1 MLSGTG
7 VRVVGSALRRGRA
20 GAGCGAVRRALAQA
34 FASCA
39 SAALMGAAV
48 AAPESLTLTEAQQ
61 LAIERSP
68 QMAAYDAAIAA
79 ARDLAA
85 APAQL
90 PEATRQIGIAPVPVE
105 DADALSFGR
114 DANPMRRIGAA
125 RELASAEQREA
136 LAERYAREADR
147 AAAEKTATRVDIA
160 RETAIAWLECYYVE
174 QMTRIAGEE
183 LKAAQSELEG
193 AETMY
198 WAGRLSQAEF
208 YGARSMLVMLEDK
221 SSGLEHRV
229 RAARI
234 ALKRWVGEVGDAPL
248 AALPDIDRIRLRAAA
263 LEGDLARLPE
273 VALLQRQE
281 DLAASDVRLA
291 QANRQSEREIALMR
305 ARRDAAR
312 AARDEKLRA
321 KVAETRSLID
331 EWQHARD
338 RRNRYANELVPLARE
353 RMLATLVAYRGGKAS
368 LADVL
373 ATRRA
378 ESEAQMQSVEME
390 RETAR
395 IWVRL
400 DFALPETLPTGPSG
414 SSRQES
420 AR

>member
-1 MLSGTG
+1 MLSGRAT
-7 VRVVGSALRRGRA
+7 SAISPEKRL
-20 GAGCGAVRRALAQA
+20 LAQA

-48 AAPESLTLTEAQQ
+48 AAPASLSLTEAQR

-68 QMAAYDAAIAA
+68 QMAVYDAAIAA
-79 ARDLAA
+79 ARDLAV

-90 PEATRQIGIAPVPVE
+90 PEATRQIGITPLPIE

-114 DANPMRRIGAA
+114 DANPVRRIGVP
-125 RELASAEQREA
+125 RELTSPEQREA

-147 AAAEKTATRVDIA
+147 AAAQKTATSVDVT
-160 RETAIAWLECYYVE
+160 RETALAWLECYYVE

-183 LKAAQSELEG
+183 LKAAQDELEG
-193 AETMY
+193 AESMY

-234 ALKRWVGEVGDAPL
+234 ALKRWVGDVGDAPL
-248 AALPDIDRIRLRAAA
+248 AALPNLDRIRLRSAA
-263 LEGDLARLPE
+263 LEGDLARHPE
-273 VALLQRQE
+273 VALLERQE

-305 ARRDAAR
+305 ARRGEAR

-321 KVAETRSLID
+321 KVAETRIMID

-338 RRNRYANELVPLARE
+338 RRDRYANELVRLARE
-353 RMLATLVAYRGGKAS
+353 RTLATLVAYRGGKAS
-368 LADVL
+368 LTDVL
-373 ATRRA
+373 AARRA
-378 ESEAQMQSVEME
+378 ESEAQVQSVEME
-390 RETAR
+390 REAAR
-395 IWVRL
+395 IWARL
-400 DFALPETLPTGPSG
+400 DFALPETLPTAPSG

>member
-1 MLSGTG
+1 MLSGRAT
-7 VRVVGSALRRGRA
+7 SAISPEKRL
-20 GAGCGAVRRALAQA
+20 LAHA

-39 SAALMGAAV
+39 SAALTGAAV
-48 AAPESLTLTEAQQ
+48 AAPASLSLTEAQR

-68 QMAAYDAAIAA
+68 QMAVYDAAIAA
-79 ARDLAA
+79 ARDLAV

-90 PEATRQIGIAPVPVE
+90 PEATRQIGITPLPIE

-114 DANPMRRIGAA
+114 DANPVRRIGVP
-125 RELASAEQREA
+125 RELTSPEQREA

-147 AAAEKTATRVDIA
+147 AAAQKTATRVDVT
-160 RETAIAWLECYYVE
+160 RETALAWLECYYVE

-183 LKAAQSELEG
+183 LKAAQDELEG
-193 AETMY
+193 AESMY

-234 ALKRWVGEVGDAPL
+234 ALKRWVGDVGDAPL
-248 AALPDIDRIRLRAAA
+248 AALPNIDRIRLRSAA
-263 LEGDLARLPE
+263 LEGDLARHPE
-273 VALLQRQE
+273 VALLERQE

-305 ARRDAAR
+305 ARRGEAR

-321 KVAETRSLID
+321 KVAETRIMID

-338 RRNRYANELVPLARE
+338 RRDRYANELVRLARE
-353 RMLATLVAYRGGKAS
+353 RTLATLVAYRGGKAS
-368 LADVL
+368 LTDVL
-373 ATRRA
+373 AARRA
-378 ESEAQMQSVEME
+378 ESEAQVQSVEME
-390 RETAR
+390 REAAR
-395 IWVRL
+395 IWARL
-400 DFALPETLPTGPSG
+400 DFALPETLPTAPSG

>member
-1 MLSGTG
+1 MLSGRAT
-7 VRVVGSALRRGRA
+7 SAISPEKRL
-20 GAGCGAVRRALAQA
+20 LAQA

-48 AAPESLTLTEAQQ
+48 AAPASLSLTEAQR

-68 QMAAYDAAIAA
+68 QMAVYDAAIAA
-79 ARDLAA
+79 ARDLAV

-90 PEATRQIGIAPVPVE
+90 PEATRQIGITPLPIE

-114 DANPMRRIGAA
+114 DANPVRRIGVP
-125 RELASAEQREA
+125 RELASPEQREA

-147 AAAEKTATRVDIA
+147 AAAQKTATSVDVT
-160 RETAIAWLECYYVE
+160 RETALAWLECYYAE

-183 LKAAQSELEG
+183 LKAAQDELEG
-193 AETMY
+193 AESMY

-234 ALKRWVGEVGDAPL
+234 ALKRWVGDVGDAPL
-248 AALPDIDRIRLRAAA
+248 AAPPNIDRIRLRSAA
-263 LEGDLARLPE
+263 LEGDLARHPE
-273 VALLQRQE
+273 VALLERQE

-305 ARRDAAR
+305 ARRGEAR

-321 KVAETRSLID
+321 KVAETRIMID

-338 RRNRYANELVPLARE
+338 RRDRYANELVRLARE
-353 RMLATLVAYRGGKAS
+353 RTLATLVAYRGGKAS
-368 LADVL
+368 LTDVL
-373 ATRRA
+373 AARRA
-378 ESEAQMQSVEME
+378 ESEAQVQSVEME
-390 RETAR
+390 REAAR
-395 IWVRL
+395 IWARL
-400 DFALPETLPTGPSG
+400 DFALPETLPTAPSG

-420 AR
+420 VR

>member
-1 MLSGTG
+1 MLSGRAT
-7 VRVVGSALRRGRA
+7 SAISPEKRL
-20 GAGCGAVRRALAQA
+20 LAQA

-48 AAPESLTLTEAQQ
+48 AAPASLSLTEAQR

-68 QMAAYDAAIAA
+68 QMAVYDAAIAA
-79 ARDLAA
+79 ARDLAV

-90 PEATRQIGIAPVPVE
+90 PEATRQIGITPLPIE

-114 DANPMRRIGAA
+114 DANPVRRIGVP
-125 RELASAEQREA
+125 RELTSPEQREA

-147 AAAEKTATRVDIA
+147 AAAQKTATSVDVT
-160 RETAIAWLECYYVE
+160 RETALAWLECYYVE

-183 LKAAQSELEG
+183 LKAAQDELEG
-193 AETMY
+193 AESMY

-234 ALKRWVGEVGDAPL
+234 ALKRWVGDVGDAPL
-248 AALPDIDRIRLRAAA
+248 AALPNIDRIRLRSAA
-263 LEGDLARLPE
+263 LEGDLARHPE
-273 VALLQRQE
+273 VALLERQE

-305 ARRDAAR
+305 ARRGEAR

-321 KVAETRSLID
+321 KVAETRIMID

-338 RRNRYANELVPLARE
+338 RRDRYANELVRLARE
-353 RMLATLVAYRGGKAS
+353 RTLATLVAYRGGKAS
-368 LADVL
+368 LTDVL
-373 ATRRA
+373 AARRA
-378 ESEAQMQSVEME
+378 ESEAQVQSVEME
-390 RETAR
+390 REAAR
-395 IWVRL
+395 IWARL
-400 DFALPETLPTGPSG
+400 DFALPETLPTAPSG

-420 AR
+420 VR

>member
-1 MLSGTG
+1 MLSGRAT
-7 VRVVGSALRRGRA
+7 SAISPEKRL
-20 GAGCGAVRRALAQA
+20 LAQA

-48 AAPESLTLTEAQQ
+48 AAPASLSLTEAQR

-68 QMAAYDAAIAA
+68 QMAVYDAAIAA
-79 ARDLAA
+79 ARDLAV

-90 PEATRQIGIAPVPVE
+90 PEATRQIGITPLPIE

-114 DANPMRRIGAA
+114 DANPVRRIGVP
-125 RELASAEQREA
+125 RELASPEQREA

-147 AAAEKTATRVDIA
+147 AAAQKTATSVDVT
-160 RETAIAWLECYYVE
+160 RETALAWLECYYVE

-183 LKAAQSELEG
+183 LKAAQDELEG
-193 AETMY
+193 AESMY

-221 SSGLEHRV
+221 SSGLEHRL

-234 ALKRWVGEVGDAPL
+234 ALKRWVGDVGDAPL
-248 AALPDIDRIRLRAAA
+248 AAPPNIDRIRLRSAA
-263 LEGDLARLPE
+263 LEGDLARHPE
-273 VALLQRQE
+273 VALLERQE

-305 ARRDAAR
+305 ARRGEAR

-321 KVAETRSLID
+321 KVAETRIMID

-338 RRNRYANELVPLARE
+338 RRDRYANELVRLARE
-353 RMLATLVAYRGGKAS
+353 RTLATLVAYRGGKAS
-368 LADVL
+368 LTDVL
-373 ATRRA
+373 AARRA
-378 ESEAQMQSVEME
+378 ESEAQVQSVEME
-390 RETAR
+390 REAAR
-395 IWVRL
+395 IWARL
-400 DFALPETLPTGPSG
+400 DFVLPETLPTAPSG

-420 AR
+420 VR

>member
-1 MLSGTG
+1 MLSGRAT
-7 VRVVGSALRRGRA
+7 SAISPEKRL
-20 GAGCGAVRRALAQA
+20 LAQA

-48 AAPESLTLTEAQQ
+48 AAPASLSLTEAQR

-68 QMAAYDAAIAA
+68 QMAVYDAAIAA
-79 ARDLAA
+79 ARDLAV

-90 PEATRQIGIAPVPVE
+90 PEATRQIGITPLPIE

-114 DANPMRRIGAA
+114 DANPVRRIGVP
-125 RELASAEQREA
+125 RELASPEQREA
-136 LAERYAREADR
+136 LAERY
-147 AAAEKTATRVDIA
+147 T
-160 RETAIAWLECYYVE
+160 RETALAWLECYYVE

-183 LKAAQSELEG
+183 LKAAQDELEG
-193 AETMY
+193 AESMY

-234 ALKRWVGEVGDAPL
+234 ALKRWVGDVGDAPL
-248 AALPDIDRIRLRAAA
+248 AAPPNIDRIRLRSAA
-263 LEGDLARLPE
+263 LEGDLARHPE
-273 VALLQRQE
+273 VALLERQE

-305 ARRDAAR
+305 ARRGEAR

-321 KVAETRSLID
+321 KVAETRIMID

-338 RRNRYANELVPLARE
+338 RRDRYANELVRLARE
-353 RMLATLVAYRGGKAS
+353 RTLATLVAYRGGKAS
-368 LADVL
+368 LTDVL
-373 ATRRA
+373 AARRA
-378 ESEAQMQSVEME
+378 ESEAQVQSVEME
-390 RETAR
+390 REAAR
-395 IWVRL
+395 IWARL
-400 DFALPETLPTGPSG
+400 DFALPETLPTAPSG

-420 AR
+420 VR

>member
-1 MLSGTG
+1 MLSGRAT
-7 VRVVGSALRRGRA
+7 SAISPEKRL
-20 GAGCGAVRRALAQA
+20 LAQA

-48 AAPESLTLTEAQQ
+48 AAPASLSLTEAQR

-68 QMAAYDAAIAA
+68 QMAVYDAAIAA
-79 ARDLAA
+79 ARDLAV

-90 PEATRQIGIAPVPVE
+90 PEATRQIGITSLPIE

-114 DANPMRRIGAA
+114 DANPVRRIGVP
-125 RELASAEQREA
+125 RELTSPEQREA

-147 AAAEKTATRVDIA
+147 AAAQKTATSVDVT
-160 RETAIAWLECYYVE
+160 RETALAWLECYYVE

-183 LKAAQSELEG
+183 LKAAQDELEG
-193 AETMY
+193 AESMY

-234 ALKRWVGEVGDAPL
+234 ALKRWVGDVGDAPL
-248 AALPDIDRIRLRAAA
+248 AALPNIDRIRLRSAA
-263 LEGDLARLPE
+263 LEGDLARHPE
-273 VALLQRQE
+273 VALLERQE

-305 ARRDAAR
+305 ARRGEAR

-321 KVAETRSLID
+321 KVAETRIMID

-338 RRNRYANELVPLARE
+338 RRDRYANELVRLARE
-353 RMLATLVAYRGGKAS
+353 RTLATLVAYRGGKAS
-368 LADVL
+368 LTDVL
-373 ATRRA
+373 AARRA
-378 ESEAQMQSVEME
+378 ESEAQVQSVEME
-390 RETAR
+390 REAAR
-395 IWVRL
+395 IWARL
-400 DFALPETLPTGPSG
+400 DFALPETLPTAPSG